1 MNGEMATWLAAILPE
16 IGLFVLAVVILVF
29 DLVWQDQRCRNLGW
43 MTALGVLAVMG
54 LSLVFAR
61 PAPDEARLMWGGML
75 RLDEAGF
82 VFRLVFLAAAG
93 ITALFAMQTEGL
105 CEHGEFYVL
114 LLVSALGMTLMVSA
128 ADLIMLFLSIETATI
143 PLYVLAGFLTREQ
156 KSIEAGVKYLLYGA
170 FASALMLYGFSLLYG
185 FSGTTQLYQIADLL
199 QSEQIPPFALT
210 VAALLVLAGL
220 GFKISAAPFH
230 FWAPDVYEGAPT
242 PAVGFISTASK
253 TAGFGVLMRLL
264 VAVFPGLAPDR
275 TVWIAVL
282 AVTSMVVGNFLA
294 LSQRNIKRLLA
305 YSSIAQ
311 AGYMLIGVAAG
322 SAFGYRAVIYYL
334 ISYLVTNLAAFGV
347 VSVVGNA
354 LQSDEI
360 SAYAGLS
367 RRSPGLAYVLLVVLL
382 SLGGIPPL
390 AGFFGKLL
398 VFGAAIE
405 TGLLWLAILGA
416 INSVVA
422 LYYYLTV
429 LRIIFQPDTVEDE
442 RPVRIAWSWKLALTI
457 CTLAVV
463 LLGVWMAPVLEWSG
477 RAATALLFY

>member
-305 YSSIAQ
+305 YSSIAH

-354 LQSDEI
+354 LQSNEI

>member
-1 MNGEMATWLAAILPE
+1 MNGNMATWLAAILPE

-43 MTALGVLAVMG
+43 MTALGVLAVAG

-75 RLDEAGF
+75 RLDQAGF
-82 VFRLVFLAAAG
+82 VFRLVFLAGAG

-143 PLYVLAGFLTREQ
+143 PLYVLAGFLTRDQ
-156 KSIEAGVKYLLYGA
+156 KSVEAGVKYLLYGA

-185 FSGTTQLYQIADLL
+185 FSGVTQLYQMANLL
-199 QSEQIPPFALT
+199 QSGQIPPFALT

-253 TAGFGVLMRLL
+253 AAGFGVLMRLL

-275 TVWIAVL
+275 SAWVAAL
-282 AVTSMVVGNFLA
+282 AATSMVIGNFLA

-334 ISYLVTNLAAFGV
+334 IGYLVTNLAAFGV
-347 VSVVGNA
+347 VSAVGNA

-367 RRSPGLAYVLLVVLL
+367 RRSPGLAYILLVVLL

-390 AGFFGKLL
+390 AGFIGKLL

-405 TGLLWLAILGA
+405 AGLLWLAILGA
-416 INSVVA
+416 ITSVVA

-429 LRIIFQPDTVEDE
+429 LRVIFQPDTLEDE
-442 RPVRIAWSWKLALTI
+442 RPVRIAWSWKLALTV
-457 CTLAVV
+457 CTLAIV
-463 LLGVWMAPVLEWSG
+463 LLGVWIAPVLEWSG

>member
-16 IGLFVLAVVILVF
+16 ISLFVLAVVILVF

-61 PAPDEARLMWGGML
+61 PAPDEARLVWGGML

-128 ADLIMLFLSIETATI
+128 ADLVMLFLSIETATI

-185 FSGTTQLYQIADLL
+185 FSGTTQLYQIANLL
-199 QSEQIPPFALT
+199 QSGQIPPFALT

-253 TAGFGVLMRLL
+253 AAGFGVLMRLL

-275 TVWIAVL
+275 TVWIAAL

-322 SAFGYRAVIYYL
+322 SAFGYRAVVYYL

-367 RRSPGLAYVLLVVLL
+367 RRSPGLAYVLLVALL

-429 LRIIFQPDTVEDE
+429 LRIIFQPDAVEDE

-457 CTLAVV
+457 CTLAIV

>member
-75 RLDEAGF
+75 RWMR
-82 VFRLVFLAAAG
+82 RLRVSAVFLAAPASRPC
-93 ITALFAMQTEGL
+93 FACRRGL

-354 LQSDEI
+354 QQSTK
-360 SAYAGLS
+360 SGRMRLS
-367 RRSPGLAYVLLVVLL
+367 RRRPSGLRLLVYYSRWGHTPLPVLWQL
-382 SLGGIPPL
+382 W
-390 AGFFGKLL
+390 FW
-398 VFGAAIE
+398 AAIE
-405 TGLLWLAILGA
+405 TGCCGGHPGA